1 MLTFADENVGV
12 ADLWHYTTVVY
23 PPLSVT
29 DRGVFCCYQVAS
41 GKTLTGCAWSFNL
54 GVSGRTES
62 FNLGVCACYYLI
74 LYIYTLR

>member
-41 GKTLTGCAWSFNL
+41 GKTLTGCAWSFQT
-54 GVSGRTES
+54 GCIGEDRKFSIWVSA
-62 FNLGVCACYYLI
+62 LVI
-74 LYIYTLR
+74 I